1 MNLRNIGRMTKALKE
16 SKTTSEVM
24 EGVMARDPELRKE
37 RERTALARAVAIE
50 IIHYRAENDLSQAGL
65 AQRLKMHQPAIA
77 RLEEGEHNPS
87 IAMLRRLSEKLGINL
102 MINIHSGRVE
112 VEPLIKASA

>member
-1 MNLRNIGRMTKALKE
+1 MAYKE

-24 EGVMARDPELRKE
+24 EGIMVRDPELRKE
-37 RERTALARAVAIE
+37 WERTALARAVAIE
-50 IIHYRAENDLSQAGL
+50 IIRYRAENGLSQAEL
-65 AQRLKMHQPAIA
+65 AQRLRMHQPAIA

-87 IAMLRRLSEKLGINL
+87 IAMLRRLSEKLGVNL
-102 MINIHSGRVE
+102 TINIHSGGVE